1 MDSDITLSKLLLKEP
16 PDKADE
22 IIKLDTFV
30 NSFKSEEQY
39 SSDIYSE
46 IFINLVETRLELIKE
61 AEPDYMY
68 IWKAF
73 QATRLLT
80 RNKNIQ
86 SFMYKEKHIKIYETI
101 LDKLVKTKSTSK
113 AIECILIELLTIVK
127 RYLYPEAI
135 DIDILKK
142 EKFVDIIINSSMV
155 DNMILLLSSDNVI
168 ILKLLKY
175 LFKPVLQNEHIISKF
190 TKTSTIESMIQNIKK
205 ENMEITVIILDLI
218 IILIDHSEFRN
229 MFMFLGGYLV
239 LITILKNHSKI
250 DKESL
255 SKILF
260 LIQTIYKNEENLG
273 DTINSSVITNLFDI
287 LLNSTNPDYL
297 VNKIILNIFSAFALN
312 DDLNVMIRSNWL
324 ESLFKLLTSLAIKV
338 KSIQGATN
346 EKNLILVNQTIIT
359 RILRL
364 IFSLEKNRKF
374 FKQLFPTS
382 IFSQFI
388 DIGNYKHNLTL
399 YQPFVEGFNNL
410 SQKELLEMEKKC
422 ERISAVSES
431 EIAQSIGGYK
441 IIEMIGKGGFG
452 SVYKVKK
459 NERYYAM
466 KAIKLE
472 EKQMIFIREHP
483 NEIEKAISEIR
494 IWKKFSHSNIIKY
507 YTSFIEKGNVYII
520 MELVDGVS
528 LGEYIAVMKENNT
541 PIKEKMILNIIT
553 EIACG
558 LKYMHQKA
566 NVIYKDLNPNNVM
579 LDNSFNV
586 KLIDFGL
593 TIEQCPDNKEG
604 IRNVNTSL
612 TQSVSPVFEG
622 SIFYS
627 APELMNNDKVTYGCD
642 IWALGCITY
651 EMLKLKPP
659 FDGDNPLT
667 IAKNTCEL
675 NYERLNEK
683 DIENKELYEIV
694 TKCLELEQKKR
705 ISINEI
711 CKILGPFLFEKI
723 EGDRVNEM
731 NVKKEN
737 EALKKI
743 IEEMSSKEKSKTSN
757 K

>member
-1 MDSDITLSKLLLKEP
+1 MESDKILSKLLLKQP

-22 IIKLDTFV
+22 IIKLDNFV
-30 NSFKSEEQY
+30 NSFKTENQY
-39 SSDIYSE
+39 SEHIYSE

-80 RNKNIQ
+80 RNKTIQ
-86 SFMYKEKHIKIYETI
+86 SNMYKEKHIKIYETI
-101 LDKLVKTKSTSK
+101 LDKLVKTKPTSK
-113 AIECILIELLTIVK
+113 AIECILIELLTIIK

-142 EKFVDIIINSSMV
+142 EKFVDMIINSSMM
-155 DNMILLLSSDNVI
+155 DNMIYLLNSDNVI

-175 LFKPVLQNEHIISKF
+175 LFKPVLSNEHVLSKF
-190 TKTSTIESMIQNIKK
+190 TKTSTIENIIQSIKNEK
-205 ENMEITVIILDLI
+205 METTVIIFDLI
-218 IILIDHSEFRN
+218 IILIDHSEFRS

-239 LITILKNHSKI
+239 LINILKNHSKI

-287 LLNSTNPDYL
+287 LLNSANPDYL

-324 ESLFKLLTSLAIKV
+324 ESLFKLLTSLAVKIKTI
-338 KSIQGATN
+338 SDESN
-346 EKNLILVNQTIIT
+346 EKNLILVNQTIII

-374 FKQLFPTS
+374 FKQMFPTS

-388 DIGNYKHNLTL
+388 DIGNYKHNLNL
-399 YQPFVEGFNNL
+399 YQPFVDSFNNL
-410 SQKELLEMEKKC
+410 SLNELTEMTKKC
-422 ERISAVSES
+422 EKISSLSEK
-431 EIAQSIGGYK
+431 EILQTIGGYK

-459 NERYYAM
+459 NDRYYAM
-466 KAIKLE
+466 KQIKLE

-483 NEIEKAISEIR
+483 TEIEKAISEIR

-520 MELVDGVS
+520 MELVDGIT
-528 LGEYIAVMKENNT
+528 LGEYISVLKENNT
-541 PIKEKMILNIIT
+541 PCKEQLILNIIS
-553 EIACG
+553 EVVCG
-558 LKYMHQKA
+558 LKYMHIKA
-566 NVIYKDLNPNNVM
+566 GVIYKDLNPNNIM
-579 LDNSFNV
+579 LDNNFRV

-593 TIEQCPDNKEG
+593 TIEQSEKNDNISGVK
-604 IRNVNTSL
+604 NNTSL

-627 APELMNNDKVTYGCD
+627 APEILNNDKVTVECD
-642 IWALGCITY
+642 IWALGCIVY
-651 EMLKLKPP
+651 EMIKLKPP

-675 NYERLNEK
+675 NYEKIKENEV
-683 DIENKELYEIV
+683 ENKELYEIIN
-694 TKCLELEQKKR
+694 KCLELDYKKR
-705 ISINEI
+705 IKITEI
-711 CKILGPFLFEKI
+711 CKILGPFLFDKVESDK
-723 EGDRVNEM
+723 ETELHLKN
-731 NVKKEN
+731 EN

-743 IEEMSSKEKSKTSN
+743 IDEMTMKEKAK